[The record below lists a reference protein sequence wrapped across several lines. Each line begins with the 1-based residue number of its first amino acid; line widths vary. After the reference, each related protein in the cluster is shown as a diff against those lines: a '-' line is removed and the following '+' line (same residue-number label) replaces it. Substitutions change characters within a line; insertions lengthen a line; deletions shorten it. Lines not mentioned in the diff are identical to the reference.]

1 MTKYCT
7 ECGAQN
13 TDDANFCNKCA
24 HPFHQIKQTEIEETP
39 KEEIEEVPKEEPE
52 VEETPK
58 EEIEEVPKEEPEVEE
73 TPKEST
79 NTQENNIIQPPQET
93 QHGQLTSISKCPMC
107 RTNTLGH
114 YYKGNKIINTH
125 HYYCPNC
132 GILFQKV
139 GNNYELRNIN
149 ASANPVW
156 EKYHKKVLSKEEWI
170 RICDGGISNKEQKQV
185 DKANEK
191 ALKIQQKQEAEEHKK
206 HINALA
212 AKTQQLLPTHPE
224 LLKPI
229 QPQSLILKKGETAYI
244 ELPNITLMEP
254 RAVRTST
261 GGYGGGSV
269 RVAKGVS
276 IRMGGAQGR
285 STSHDELTNIDTGT
299 LTISNKRIVY
309 SGSTKNYDIPL
320 TKVVNL
326 TPFRDALEVQV
337 SNKQKPEYFK
347 GTEKYTKSFNVDG
360 ENVNV
365 ILNSSFLKAIIISL
379 IQN

>member
-1 MTKYCT
+1 
-7 ECGAQN
+7 
-13 TDDANFCNKCA
+13 
-24 HPFHQIKQTEIEETP
+24 
-39 KEEIEEVPKEEPE
+39 
-52 VEETPK
+52 
-58 EEIEEVPKEEPEVEE
+58 
-73 TPKEST
+73 
-79 NTQENNIIQPPQET
+79 
-93 QHGQLTSISKCPMC
+93 
-107 RTNTLGH
+107 
-114 YYKGNKIINTH
+114 
-125 HYYCPNC
+125 
-132 GILFQKV
+132 
-139 GNNYELRNIN
+139 
-149 ASANPVW
+149 
-156 EKYHKKVLSKEEWI
+156 
-170 RICDGGISNKEQKQV
+170 
-185 DKANEK
+185 
-191 ALKIQQKQEAEEHKK
+191 
-206 HINALA
+206 
-212 AKTQQLLPTHPE
+212 
-224 LLKPI
+224 
-229 QPQSLILKKGETAYI
+229 
-244 ELPNITLMEP
+244 MEP